1 MDTKLLTGYP
11 VAMLRMLVV
20 ILTALT
26 LNVALL
32 AAAAHS
38 AGVDSWQAVQ
48 TKMPEGST
56 GETSP
61 IYTNALSCTIKGDP
75 ETDGT
80 TCDWACSALTAIT
93 PDFFTKP
100 SIQPAVKARSLL
112 SALSLNGISPPLQ
125 ERPPRTGTA

>member
-11 VAMLRMLVV
+11 FAMLRMLVV

-38 AGVDSWQAVQ
+38 ASVDSWQAVQ
-48 TKMPEGST
+48 KMPEGST
-56 GETSP
+56 AETSP

-80 TCDWACSALTAIT
+80 TCDWACSAFTAIT

-100 SIQPAVKARSLL
+100 SIQLAVKARSLL

>member
-48 TKMPEGST
+48 EMPEGSS
-56 GETSP
+56 GEASLV
-61 IYTNALSCTIKGDP
+61 YTASMSCTFQGEPEKG
-75 ETDGT
+75 GT
-80 TCDWACSALTAIT
+80 ACDWACSALTAIT
-93 PDFFTKP
+93 PDFSAK
-100 SIQPAVKARSLL
+100 SSVQVAVKARSLL
-112 SALSLNGISPPLQ
+112 SALSLSGINPPLQ
-125 ERPPRTGTA
+125 ERPPKLRTA